1 MSSPLVLLRLANELG
16 NLMASGASAWR
27 ELVVREVLAT
37 KPGTKPVDEGSCA
50 GEPAATRLTNPHR
63 RQSSRTMS
71 SAPVWVVS
79 VCCSKAECTEP
90 CIFHIPERSERSLI
104 SDLASTIILADKRL
118 CHSNCHLRA
127 PERRINELQ
136 NPSSCHSSPFS

>member
-1 MSSPLVLLRLANELG
+1 MRFLIHNLSYLVIGVIYACFTLTKLNSHSFSLISSIVILLFCGSGYVSLVLLRLANELG

-71 SAPVWVVS
+71 SAPVW
-79 VCCSKAECTEP
+79 
-90 CIFHIPERSERSLI
+90 
-104 SDLASTIILADKRL
+104 
-118 CHSNCHLRA
+118 
-127 PERRINELQ
+127 
-136 NPSSCHSSPFS
+136 